1 MAKKVVTTLEDDLI
15 GGPASK
21 TVTFGLEGA
30 TYEIDLND
38 SNAAALRDALSTYIA
53 AGRKVGVKSKKSAAG
68 DGEAA
73 AIRAWAKANGH
84 AVPERGRIPAPLREA
99 YAQAR

>member
-1 MAKKVVTTLEDDLI
+1 MAKKVVTTLEDDLT

-21 TVTFGLEGA
+21 TVTFGLDGA

-38 SNAAALRDALSTYIA
+38 SNAAALHEAFAKYIS
-53 AGRKVGVKSKKSAAG
+53 AGRKVGAKPKKSAGG

-73 AIRAWAKANGH
+73 AIRAWAKSTGR
-84 AVPERGRIPAPLREA
+84 AVPERGRIPAPLREE
-99 YAQAR
+99 YANR